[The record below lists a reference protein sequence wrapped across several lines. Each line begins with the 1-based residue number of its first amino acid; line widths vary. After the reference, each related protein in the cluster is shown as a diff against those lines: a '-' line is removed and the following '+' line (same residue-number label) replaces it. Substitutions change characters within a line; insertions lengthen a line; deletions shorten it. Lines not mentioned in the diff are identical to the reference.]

1 MNQETISLLP
11 LFEEQKK
18 LDARIHQE
26 HHTNY
31 QETMEKR
38 IMALV
43 VELGELA
50 NETRAFKYWS
60 TKGPSAKAVIL
71 DEYADGLHF
80 FLSLGLA
87 IDYPIDALQVVV
99 RPKELTTQ
107 FLDLYEEIIA
117 FRNSPDRDHYYR
129 SFSKFISLIPAMGY
143 TREDVIDAYKA
154 KLKVNYER
162 QNTHY

>member
-1 MNQETISLLP
+1 MTQEAIELLP
-11 LFEEQKK
+11 LFDEQRK
-18 LDARIHQE
+18 LDARIHAE
-26 HHTNY
+26 HHTTY

-50 NETRAFKYWS
+50 NETRAFKYGS
-60 TKGPSAKAVIL
+60 KKGPSPKAIIL

-87 IDYPIDALQVVV
+87 IDYPIDQLPVLE
-99 RPKELTTQ
+99 RHKDLTTQ
-107 FLDLYEEIIA
+107 FLDLYEEIVA
-117 FRNSPDRDHYYR
+117 FRNNADHDHYYR
-129 SFSKFISLIPAMGY
+129 AFSKFISLIPAMGY
-143 TREDVIDAYKA
+143 TQEDIIDAYKA

-162 QNTHY
+162 QDTHY